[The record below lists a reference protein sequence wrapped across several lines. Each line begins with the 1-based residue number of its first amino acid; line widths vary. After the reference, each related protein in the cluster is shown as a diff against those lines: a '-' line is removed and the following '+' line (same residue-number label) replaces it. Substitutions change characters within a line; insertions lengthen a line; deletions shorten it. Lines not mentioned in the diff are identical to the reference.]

1 MSKYTLEWIN
11 KEAEEGPLF
20 KIGTKDIYYRERK
33 GERVVRLAAK
43 HSPNLDY
50 LTPAVEAFH
59 ELSELWGAPI
69 IFVIEPDVKMPPA
82 AQFLYEW
89 SRAAWQNG
97 SVDQSFMLMHN
108 PVLQL
113 LGRFV
118 CRMFA
123 AGEMPF
129 EALNGRAE
137 LDKRLDSMDTSVG
150 REGFELAP
158 LSTAL
163 VTKRRIGEGA
173 FGQLFVRAFRRART

>member
-33 GERVVRLAAK
+33 GERVIRLAAK

-50 LTPAVEAFH
+50 LTPSVEAFH

-129 EALNGRAE
+129 EAVNGRAE
-137 LDKRLDSMDTSVG
+137 PDKRLDSMDTSPRPSLETARRYG
-150 REGFELAP
+150 AP
-158 LSTAL
+158 QPGCGSS
-163 VTKRRIGEGA
+163 VEP
-173 FGQLFVRAFRRART
+173 GQARQAGCAHFSAV